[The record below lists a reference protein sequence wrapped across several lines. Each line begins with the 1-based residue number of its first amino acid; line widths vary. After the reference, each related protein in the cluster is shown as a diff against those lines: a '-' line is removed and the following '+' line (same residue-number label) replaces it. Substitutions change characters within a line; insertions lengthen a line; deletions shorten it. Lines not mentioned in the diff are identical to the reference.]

1 MRLQMEPLVLT
12 EANFEAEVERY
23 DGLAVIDFWAP
34 WCGPC
39 RMFSPIVDEIA
50 ADPPAGVKVCKVN
63 VDEQPGLAVR
73 YQVMSIP
80 TLLLVKGGRVAAT
93 SIGFQDKKAVLALIE
108 KHR

>member
-1 MRLQMEPLVLT
+1 MAITVLT
-12 EANFEAEVERY
+12 KNNYEEEVLRANCPV
-23 DGLAVIDFWAP
+23 LLDFWAE

-39 RMFSPIVDEIA
+39 KLLSPFVEQLSQEM
-50 ADPPAGVKVCKVN
+50 PNVKFCKVN

-93 SIGFQDKKAVLALIE
+93 SVGFQDKKAVLALIE